1 MMFHA
6 KGLWAMAKRRRDDDD
21 GGLSTITRPE
31 TKSKTKKPQLYKVI
45 LHNDDYTTMEFVV
58 HILQKVFHKNHAEA
72 MHLMLYVHQK
82 GQAIVG
88 VYTYDVADT
97 KVQHVLEQAR
107 ESGYPLLCTME
118 PE

>member
-58 HILQKVFHKNHAEA
+58 HILQKVFHKAVK
-72 MHLMLYVHQK
+72 LLVVKLLYHYERFSNSKFSNLISVVDF
-82 GQAIVG
+82 ISV
-88 VYTYDVADT
+88 
-97 KVQHVLEQAR
+97 
-107 ESGYPLLCTME
+107 
-118 PE
+118 